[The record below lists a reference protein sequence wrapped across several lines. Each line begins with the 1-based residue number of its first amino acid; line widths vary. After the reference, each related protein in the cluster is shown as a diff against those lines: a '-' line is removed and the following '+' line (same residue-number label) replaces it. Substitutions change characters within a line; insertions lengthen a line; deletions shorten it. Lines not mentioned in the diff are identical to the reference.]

1 MVSHGKVEQS
11 TGKMCPESSPNS
23 SVLTHKG
30 YLGPSGF
37 KVLIPFL
44 ESKCESWHRVGDYL
58 LAAPLKPLQMKE
70 VCRSLSSR
78 VDRRTPEGS
87 SHRKIPELDGGKQ
100 SHGAISTFARQ
111 NPLRTA

>member
-1 MVSHGKVEQS
+1 M
-11 TGKMCPESSPNS
+11 
-23 SVLTHKG
+23 HKE

-37 KVLIPFL
+37 KVLTPFL
-44 ESKCESWHRVGDYL
+44 ESKGDLPESCESQQRVRDYL

-70 VCRSLSSR
+70 VCRSLTSG

-87 SHRKIPELDGGKQ
+87 SHRKTPELEGGKQ
-100 SHGAISTFARQ
+100 SHAAVSTSAHQ